1 MTMTM
6 ATAGLAL
13 VTWTMVVWFWL
24 FATRL
29 PAFTKAKVDVDKS
42 RRPSD
47 INKHNLPDR
56 VLWVGDNY
64 AHLHEQPVLFYF
76 LVLYSQ
82 AYGVKDDLNVTL
94 AFAYVGVR
102 VVHSIWQNTVNAVLP
117 RFLIFVIGS
126 FILMAILAR
135 NLMAAMA

>member
-1 MTMTM
+1 MTM

-13 VTWTMVVWFWL
+13 VCWTLVMMFWM
-24 FATRL
+24 FARRV
-29 PAFTKAKVDVDKS
+29 PAFTKAKIDVDKN

-47 INKHNLPDR
+47 LNKPQGLPDN

-82 AYGVKDDLNVTL
+82 AYGVADPLNVML
-94 AFAYVGVR
+94 AWGYVLLR
-102 VVHSIWQNTVNAVLP
+102 VIHSIWQSTVNAVMP
-117 RFLIFVIGS
+117 RFGLFLISSVL
-126 FILMAILAR
+126 LMVILAR
-135 NLMAAMA
+135 NVIAALV

>member
-1 MTMTM
+1 MTM
-6 ATAGLAL
+6 ATADLAL

-24 FATRL
+24 FIRRI
-29 PAFTKAKVDVDKS
+29 PAFQAAKVDVEQN

-82 AYGVKDDLNVTL
+82 AYGVADGLNVNL
-94 AFAYVGVR
+94 AWAYVIVR
-102 VVHSIWQNTVNAVLP
+102 VIHSIWQNTVNAVVP
-117 RFLIFVIGS
+117 RFLLFVIGS

-135 NLMAAMA
+135 NILAAIA